1 MEGGGESWWGG
12 GRRCEEVAVKNLLTL
27 QGKQTRSDDS
37 WMLTVCFHFKFCF
50 GFVFAFLVVV
60 GGFFWG
66 VRVGGGVLF

>member
-1 MEGGGESWWGG
+1 M
-12 GRRCEEVAVKNLLTL
+12 KNLLTL

-60 GGFFWG
+60 GVVVVVFG
-66 VRVGGGVLF
+66 GGGVLN

>member
-1 MEGGGESWWGG
+1 M
-12 GRRCEEVAVKNLLTL
+12 KNLLTL

-60 GGFFWG
+60 GVVVVVFL
-66 VRVGGGVLF
+66 GGVVLN